1 MGDNDQTTGLS
12 ADPAANPP
20 DAAAAEK
27 GKGRAVDYTP
37 AEEVSMG
44 EEEEESYDED
54 SAIEEEDLV
63 RRIASTTS
71 AQLSSAL

>member
-27 GKGRAVDYTP
+27 GKGKAVDYTP
-37 AEEVSMG
+37 AEEVSM
-44 EEEEESYDED
+44 EEDEDESYDED
-54 SAIEEEDLV
+54 SAIEEDLV
-63 RRIASTTS
+63 CCIVSTTS